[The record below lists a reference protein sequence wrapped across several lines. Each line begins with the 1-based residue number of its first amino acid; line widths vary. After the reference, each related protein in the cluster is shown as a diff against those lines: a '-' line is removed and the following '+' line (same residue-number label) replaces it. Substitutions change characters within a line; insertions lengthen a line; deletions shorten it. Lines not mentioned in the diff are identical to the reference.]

1 MSVNTKSVKRKRK
14 FVNKFKAIHDREVK
28 WQEGAALKMLTLPK
42 GLKVKILN
50 HDPLMKRFDM

>member
-28 WQEGAALKMLTLPK
+28 WQEGAANT
-42 GLKVKILN
+42 
-50 HDPLMKRFDM
+50 